1 MEPEWNSTLYVRG
14 VEPGDRA
21 GAAERVGLSWVD
33 PTRIQNY
40 RQGYDFTNTVN
51 LDEEVDGDWVFDL
64 TSCRFAQVDYVSGKH
79 GCFHIALM
87 CDDSYAFLIGMIEYA
102 KGVALCNATRTI
114 QREWRKKLALRRN
127 ANLRALCINLA
138 RMARYTYYMDPE
150 TQKKW
155 WWVEATG
162 EWGWCQ

>member
-1 MEPEWNSTLYVRG
+1 MELEWNSTLYVRG
-14 VEPGDRA
+14 VEPGNRA
-21 GAAERVGLSWVD
+21 GAAERVGLSWMD
-33 PTRIQNY
+33 SGRIQNY

-51 LDEEVDGDWVFDL
+51 LDEVVDGDWVFDL
-64 TSCRFAQVDYVSGKH
+64 TSCRFVHVDYVSGKH

-87 CDDSYAFLIGMIEYA
+87 CDDSHAFLIGMIEYA
-102 KGVALCNATRTI
+102 KGV
-114 QREWRKKLALRRN
+114 
-127 ANLRALCINLA
+127 ALCINLA

-150 TQKKW
+150 THKKW